1 MVTRQT
7 SGGSTRR
14 AVPLSTAAIIRCARE
29 LIEDDGLESLS
40 MRRLAERLDTQAA
53 SLYRHVHNKEELVDL
68 VADSLFGDFEPSLE
82 YGPEDDWRSYLT
94 RVATT
99 YRSFLLGR
107 RDAERVLAGR
117 FAVGKNL
124 VRLIEPVLQTL
135 RDVGLNQRDSAY
147 VLYLVIVHVQ
157 GFVLHE
163 KAPLSAS
170 NAAGLSR
177 ELTLTSI
184 RNILEHFPDE
194 DFPRVREAAP
204 FLAEPGL
211 DARFRYGLELLLD
224 GLALQVGTGSATS

>member
-1 MVTRQT
+1 MTRR
-7 SGGSTRR
+7 SPGGTARR
-14 AVPLSTAAIIRCARE
+14 AVPLSAAAITRCARE

-68 VADSLFGDFEPSLE
+68 VADSLFGDFEPTVE
-82 YGPEDDWRSYLT
+82 HGPDDDWRSYLT

-99 YRSFLLGR
+99 YRAFLLDHK
-107 RDAERVLAGR
+107 DAERVVAGR

-124 VRLIEPVLQTL
+124 VRLMEPMLETL
-135 RDVGLNQRDSAY
+135 RTAGLNERDSAY
-147 VLYLVIVHVQ
+147 VLYLVVVHVQ

-177 ELTLTSI
+177 ELVLTTT
-184 RNILEHFPDE
+184 RDLLEHFPDE
-194 DFPRVREAAP
+194 EFARVREAAP
-204 FLAEPGL
+204 YLAEPGL
-211 DARFRYGLELLLD
+211 DARFRYGLDLLLD
-224 GLALQVGTGSATS
+224 GLALRIAESGAA